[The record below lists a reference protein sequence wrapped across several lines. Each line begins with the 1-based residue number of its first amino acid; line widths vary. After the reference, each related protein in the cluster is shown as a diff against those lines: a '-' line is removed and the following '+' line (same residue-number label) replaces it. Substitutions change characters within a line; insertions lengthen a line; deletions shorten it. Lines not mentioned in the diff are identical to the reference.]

1 MANPNNPF
9 GFRPV
14 IRAGG
19 SPFSVTEYGKAAA
32 DATAI
37 FSFDLVGHITGGVP
51 APLPEAPTQY
61 TLSRV
66 QSGSLLT
73 PGTSLWLGP
82 SITYGAPS
90 KATVH
95 PVCDEIDLVMIAQC
109 SGAVAI
115 TNAAH
120 ANLNANVLNTA
131 GNTLTKQ
138 SAEQVNSAGIAATA
152 GLDLRI
158 LRVAMIT
165 PNAEGA
171 NAIVEV
177 MIAKHAFAPGAAGS

>member
-14 IRAGG
+14 IRSGG
-19 SPFSVTEYGKAAA
+19 APFSVSEYAKALA
-32 DATAI
+32 DPTPI
-37 FSFDLVGHITGGVP
+37 FAFDLVGHITGGVAP
-51 APLPEAPTQY
+51 PLPENPAY
-61 TLSRV
+61 TLSRI
-66 QSGSLLT
+66 QAGSLLT

-82 SITYGAPS
+82 SLTYGAAS
-90 KATVH
+90 KATIH
-95 PVCDEIDLVMIAQC
+95 PVCDEMDVIMIAQC

-131 GNTLTKQ
+131 GSLLTKQ
-138 SAEQVNSAGIAATA
+138 SAHQVNSAGIAVTA

-158 LRVAMIT
+158 LNVAMIT
-165 PNAEGA
+165 PNVEGA

-177 MIAKHAFAPGAAGS
+177 TIAKHTYGQGAAGS